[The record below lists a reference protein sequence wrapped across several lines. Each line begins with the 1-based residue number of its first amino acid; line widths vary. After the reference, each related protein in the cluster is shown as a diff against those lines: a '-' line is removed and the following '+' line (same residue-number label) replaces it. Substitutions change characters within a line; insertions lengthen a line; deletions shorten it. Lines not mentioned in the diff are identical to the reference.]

1 MSLTTWWL
9 EGNKHINKYSWIGHS
24 MAYLYEDFEKKTGI
38 FIKLMSLRQF
48 LAINGEDTKI
58 SQTKKIRVK
67 YNRKLLKNNRP
78 V

>member
-38 FIKLMSLRQF
+38 FIK
-48 LAINGEDTKI
+48 
-58 SQTKKIRVK
+58 
-67 YNRKLLKNNRP
+67 
-78 V
+78 